1 MEFRSTG
8 CQITAGDSLEFW
20 RRQRELCGSRSS
32 GSRQLLGEFGL
43 SIDSGVNL
51 NSKCFDSFAGR
62 FSVVLAATIFIAG
75 PACAQAVLPTISIN
89 GGNGSNV
96 APMGTATFVIN
107 LPSAAVAA
115 STGTLS
121 LQFAND
127 AVNAVTSDPEVTFVS
142 GSIPVSNVGFAFT
155 SGQTVATLYPGGVG
169 IKAGTVAGTISV
181 AVATY
186 AGSAP
191 SSPVVGTVVVPR
203 SAPQITNITLAN
215 RSSSGFDVCVVGFS
229 TTRDITAVTYQFA
242 ASSQGTL
249 QTTQLTAPTSLIS
262 AFTSWF
268 TGSSSLQFG
277 GQFLLDQNFT
287 LSGSDAAIA
296 SVTVSLANAAGSVT
310 SNTVPYSG
318 FANACP

>member
-1 MEFRSTG
+1 
-8 CQITAGDSLEFW
+8 
-20 RRQRELCGSRSS
+20 
-32 GSRQLLGEFGL
+32 
-43 SIDSGVNL
+43 L
-51 NSKCFDSFAGR
+51 NSKCLDSFAGR
-62 FSVVLAATIFIAG
+62 FSVVLVATIFIAG
-75 PACAQAVLPTISIN
+75 NALGQAVPPTISIN

-142 GSIPVSNVGFAFT
+142 GTTPVLNVGFSFA
-155 SGQTVATLYPGGVG
+155 SGQTAATLYPGDVA

-181 AVATY
+181 TVATY
-186 AGSAP
+186 AGSVP
-191 SSPVVGTVVVPR
+191 SPPVVGTVVVPR

-215 RSSSGFDVCVVGFS
+215 HSSSGFDVCVVGFS
-229 TTRDITAVTYQFA
+229 TTRDITGVTYQFA
-242 ASSQGTL
+242 ASSTGTL
-249 QTTQLTAPTSLIS
+249 QTTQLTAPPSLIS
-262 AFTSWF
+262 AFTTWF
-268 TGSSSLQFG
+268 AGSSSLQFG

-287 LSGSDAAIA
+287 LSGGSDAAIA
-296 SVTVSLANAAGSVT
+296 SVAVSLTNAAGTVT